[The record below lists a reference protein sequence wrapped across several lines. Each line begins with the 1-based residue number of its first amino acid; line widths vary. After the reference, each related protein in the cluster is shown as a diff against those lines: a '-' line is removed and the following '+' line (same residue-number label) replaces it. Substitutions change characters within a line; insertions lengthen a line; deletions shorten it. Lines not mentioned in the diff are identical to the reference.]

1 MTDEI
6 LDSIFQHT
14 NQYIII
20 QPNFGP
26 KSDAKR
32 TDKAE
37 LKAFISLLRLAEHF
51 RVNKQSLEEL
61 WGTDRDGIKK
71 FCSVMNQRHFKVSF
85 RCILNKLALY
95 P

>member
-20 QPNFGP
+20 QPNSSP
-26 KSDAKR
+26 KSDAKL
-32 TDKAE
+32 TNKTE
-37 LKAFISLLRLAEHF
+37 LKGFIGLLCNE
-51 RVNKQSLEEL
+51 QSLEEL
-61 WGTDRDGIKK
+61 WGTDRDGIKR
-71 FCSVMNQRHFKVSF
+71 FCSVMNLRHFKVSI
-85 RCILNKLALY
+85 RCILNKLELH